1 MLSGPCYRRDW
12 LIAPAG
18 RASGG
23 KGVAG
28 SELKGSASRGFQI
41 ERLFKYLPNNSQCA
55 LEQAAGGALAES
67 QEVQA
72 FDRKVDASRFTNSG
86 FSALT
91 ISQAASHQ
99 WPGGTREL
107 C

>member
-1 MLSGPCYRRDW
+1 MQALR
-12 LIAPAG
+12 
-18 RASGG
+18 
-23 KGVAG
+23 
-28 SELKGSASRGFQI
+28 LKGSASRGFQI

-72 FDRKVDASRFTNSG
+72 FDRKVDAGRFTNSG